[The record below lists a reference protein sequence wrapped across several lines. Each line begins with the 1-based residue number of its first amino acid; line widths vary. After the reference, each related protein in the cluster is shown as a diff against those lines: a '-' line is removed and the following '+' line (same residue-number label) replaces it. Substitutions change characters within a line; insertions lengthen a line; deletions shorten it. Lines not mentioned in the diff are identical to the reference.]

1 MKEKFRNKIP
11 AGKIKI
17 RYKISGVLNFW
28 ETTAEELFS
37 QIDEVVD
44 YYISVGIKLTNR
56 QLYYQLVGKDLIPN
70 ADEVY
75 KKVCVFLTDVRY
87 AGLIDWEAIEDKE
100 REPHRKGEWN
110 SIKSIV
116 QSAINVYR
124 LPRWDDQEYYL
135 EMYCEKKAGINVLQ
149 PIADNYHIYFGFNK
163 GYSSASAM
171 YDLAKRIMEQIEN
184 SKMVIILY
192 FGDHDASGLDMIR
205 DINERITEFLVEG
218 EYPVEPDF
226 EVIPVALTMKQIEEY
241 NPPPNPAKI
250 TDPRAKWYIEKF
262 GEESWELDSIDAMEL
277 RRIAE
282 NSILRYID
290 IEKYNTWVKREKREK
305 KLLIKFADELK

>member
-1 MKEKFRNKIP
+1 MKEKFRDKVP

-17 RYKISGVLNFW
+17 TYKISGISHLW
-28 ETTAEELFS
+28 QTTAEELFS

-56 QLYYQLVGKDLIPN
+56 QLYYQLVGKDLITN

-100 REPHRKGEWN
+100 REPHKHGEWSN
-110 SIKSIV
+110 IKSLV
-116 QSAINVYR
+116 QSAIYSYR

-149 PIADNYHIYFGFNK
+149 PIADEYHIYFGFNK

-218 EYPVEPDF
+218 EYPVKPDF
-226 EVIPVALTMKQIEEY
+226 KVIPVALTMEQIKKY

-290 IEKYNTWVKREKREK
+290 IEKYNAWVKRETREK
-305 KLLIKFADELK
+305 KLLINFANNLH